1 MFSAASRLIWG
12 ADDEVEEPPAHLLDC
27 LDFVESS
34 SEDENDCSD
43 YFDQNTLDVCDAPI
57 PQHQDVVSY
66 NSEKLGVLSKSPAT
80 SPSPKESPDDTQK
93 LFHRYARMYLKLIFQ
108 SSASE
113 SRDIV
118 LINPVDTKIIQ
129 ATC

>member
-12 ADDEVEEPPAHLLDC
+12 ADDEVEEPPAHLLNC

-43 YFDQNTLDVCDAPI
+43 DVDKNICNV
-57 PQHQDVVSY
+57 QLRHHQDVVSD
-66 NSEKLGVLSKSPAT
+66 NSEKLGVLSKSPTT

-113 SRDIV
+113 SHDIV
-118 LINPVDTKIIQ
+118 LINPVDTKIVQVI
-129 ATC
+129 C

>member
-12 ADDEVEEPPAHLLDC
+12 ADDEVEEPPAHLLNC

-43 YFDQNTLDVCDAPI
+43 DVDKNICNV
-57 PQHQDVVSY
+57 QLRHHQDVVSD
-66 NSEKLGVLSKSPAT
+66 NSEKLGVLSKSPTT

-113 SRDIV
+113 SHDIV

>member
-1 MFSAASRLIWG
+1 MLSAASRLIWG
-12 ADDEVEEPPAHLLDC
+12 ADDKVEEPPAHLLDC

-43 YFDQNTLDVCDAPI
+43 DVDKNICDVQLRHHQNVAND
-57 PQHQDVVSY
+57 
-66 NSEKLGVLSKSPAT
+66 NSEKLGVLSKSPTT

-113 SRDIV
+113 SHEIV
-118 LINPVDTKIIQ
+118 MINPADTKIIQ
-129 ATC
+129 VTC

>member
-43 YFDQNTLDVCDAPI
+43 YVDKIICDI
-57 PQHQDVVSY
+57 QLRHVVSD

-113 SRDIV
+113 SHDIV
-118 LINPVDTKIIQ
+118 LIDHVDTKIIQ

>member
-43 YFDQNTLDVCDAPI
+43 DVDKNICNV
-57 PQHQDVVSY
+57 QLRHHQDVVSD
-66 NSEKLGVLSKSPAT
+66 NSEKLGVLSKSPTT

-113 SRDIV
+113 SHDIV

>member
-1 MFSAASRLIWG
+1 MFSAASRFIWG

-34 SEDENDCSD
+34 SEDESDCKDDSD
-43 YFDQNTLDVCDAPI
+43 ENTLNICGVAQI
-57 PQHQDVVSY
+57 QHLHQDVVSD
-66 NSEKLGVLSKSPAT
+66 NSEQMGELSKSPTT

-108 SSASE
+108 SSTSE
-113 SRDIV
+113 SHEIV
-118 LINPVDTKIIQ
+118 LFISVDTEIV
-129 ATC
+129 

>member
-43 YFDQNTLDVCDAPI
+43 DVDKNICNV
-57 PQHQDVVSY
+57 QLRHHQDVVSD
-66 NSEKLGVLSKSPAT
+66 NSEKLGVLSKSPTT